1 MVNIRKIYQKVKM
14 HIFNN
19 QLKMFRS
26 QITRERGVDALIGL
40 QLQATVRTGAHDR
53 FLRFSYFICKVAV

>member
-1 MVNIRKIYQKVKM
+1 M

-40 QLQATVRTGAHDR
+40 QLQATVRVVHTIDFCDFHALFAR
-53 FLRFSYFICKVAV
+53 